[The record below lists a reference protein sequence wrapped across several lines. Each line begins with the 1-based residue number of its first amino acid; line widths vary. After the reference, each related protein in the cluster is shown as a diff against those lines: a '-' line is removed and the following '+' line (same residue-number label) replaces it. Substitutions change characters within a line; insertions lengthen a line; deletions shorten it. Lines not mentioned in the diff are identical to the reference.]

1 MTMFSDLAN
10 FALIV
15 ALIVGVGC
23 VVAVVL
29 ALLLN
34 RKPW

>member
-1 MTMFSDLAN
+1 MMFSDLAN
-10 FALIV
+10 FIFILALV
-15 ALIVGVGC
+15 AGVGC
-23 VVAVVL
+23 VVAVIL